1 MDPFNIKK
9 EELTFDEDNKIIL
22 WKDKKGRKTNTY
34 FSGWN
39 LENFELKNNL
49 KKLKKT
55 LGCNGSLKK
64 INTDDKNK
72 EEFIVHLQGDKEL
85 EIISYLI
92 DNNISENNIVKKG

>member
-39 LENFELKNNL
+39 LEKSELKNHL